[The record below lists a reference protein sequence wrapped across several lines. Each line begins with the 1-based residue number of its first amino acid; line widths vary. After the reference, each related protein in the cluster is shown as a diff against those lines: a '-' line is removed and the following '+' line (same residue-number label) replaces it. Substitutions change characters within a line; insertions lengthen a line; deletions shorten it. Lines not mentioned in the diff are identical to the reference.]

1 MTVTVSSGSSSVSP
15 QLYDTLPLSSLRQ
28 AEQQDR
34 FPDRTELDRLINFFQ
49 GGQQRVDVAR
59 RLAASAGAIIAQ
71 AANRIFSGGTP
82 LAYLEEPPSRT
93 AAVPGVGAAFPEG
106 RSEQKAFDRSVET
119 FAQPTGSNRGVF
131 TRLLENFRQA
141 GDVAVVTPAGFA
153 PIDVSRYGKERM
165 TKSLRDLGWFL
176 RYVGYAVV
184 AGDPSILVVN
194 ARGLREVL
202 EKGCSIPATL
212 LALQEMRAAA
222 ASVFQDEPES
232 RQLVVDCFNVLL
244 KELSE
249 GGPSPRLRPGSGVA
263 QGLQLPATYA
273 EAAAS
278 PGRYVMR
285 PGLSGREKAEVV
297 RAAYRQVLE
306 RDVAKA
312 YSLRLAAPETDVRNG
327 RISMREFVRTIGHS
341 SLYRRDFYSS
351 QSNSRV
357 VELAFRHFLGRGV
370 STLEEFR
377 QAFAVVSSGGQGAL
391 VDFLVD
397 SAEYGR
403 VYGEETVPY
412 LRDLGEEAQES
423 ANWGPNRKL
432 FNYAARFQGAPQYV
446 TSFSGQRRPL
456 PDQHAY
462 GGANDPLAN
471 QYGAIF
477 PSSTNA
483 PKTLAA
489 GFGYDSRRL
498 FVGSAPGLSAQV
510 GSAGFRKPRPT
521 TSGPKVVRLQQVATG
536 GASIPRRG
544 GQPSVRYTESSTQ
557 AVVAAV
563 YRQILGTLG
572 YEGERLS
579 SEEAKLENGDITL
592 RDFVRVVAC
601 SNRFRKRYWDG
612 LYVVKAIEVIHRHL
626 LGRPTYGRW
635 EIDAYFDVASREGFY
650 GIVNAMLDSQEYSQV
665 FGDDTVPYERYI
677 TPADRV
683 TRQVPGLRPDYKIPY
698 VGDTSNPLRG
708 ERRPERRPARGFQYS
723 GALPRRGVD
732 RVRPFLAARITV
744 MPSVAAPRLMR
755 GLPLPRKEAVCLT
768 NRGDRSQLQQVIRA
782 AYCQVL
788 GNIQPMES
796 ERLTGAE
803 SKLANGTITVRQ
815 FVREIAL
822 SDLYRRRYFEVC
834 NPQQFVAFNF
844 RHLLGRPPTN
854 QQELAVHVRLAAEQG
869 LVAEVDSY
877 LDSDEYLQRF
887 GEDVVP
893 YSIED
898 TLPRTYNTPSFTTV
912 FAAVPAGAQP
922 TTSVV
927 SDVEPPPWTA
937 KVSGRG
943 AMPDFLKGV
952 PMRNLPA
959 NLLFTPATGV
969 FPVPGQPRRTPQ
981 PVKLRLSPNP
991 SEEELTIV
999 INAAYRQ
1006 LLGRIPLA
1014 EERLTSAESQL
1025 RSGRITV
1032 AGFIAQVSASS
1043 LFQNRLSSLSALKA
1057 ADAAYMAL
1065 QGRSPSQAEASAFAD
1080 QQARVGKTAAVTALL
1095 DTPEY
1100 KERFGDNTV
1109 PVVDGTQTF
1118 PGRSQAVITRTA
1130 RLDGGPAGITP
1141 RPWTR

>member
-59 RLAASAGAIIAQ
+59 RLAANAGAIIAQ

-93 AAVPGVGAAFPEG
+93 ASVPGVGAAFPEG

-119 FAQPTGSNRGVF
+119 FVQPAGAGRGF
-131 TRLLENFRQA
+131 FSRLLDNFRQA

-153 PIDVSRYGKERM
+153 PIDISRYGKERM

-222 ASVFQDEPES
+222 AAVFQDEPES

-249 GGPSPRLRPGSGVA
+249 SGPSPRLRPGSGVA

-278 PGRYVMR
+278 PGRHVMR

-306 RDVAKA
+306 RDVTKA

-327 RISMREFVRTIGHS
+327 RISMREFVRTIGCS
-341 SLYRRDFYSS
+341 SLYRRDFYSN

-377 QAFAVVSSGGQGAL
+377 QAFAVVSSGGQEAL

-483 PKTLAA
+483 PRTLAA

-498 FVGSAPGLSAQV
+498 FVGSAPGLSAQM
-510 GSAGFRKPRPT
+510 GSAASRKPRPT
-521 TSGPKVVRLQQVATG
+521 VSGPRVVRLQQVATG
-536 GASIPRRG
+536 GASVPRRG
-544 GQPSVRYTESSTQ
+544 GQPSIRYTEASTQ

-579 SEEAKLENGDITL
+579 SEEIKLENGDITL
-592 RDFVRVVAC
+592 REFVRVVAC

-650 GIVNAMLDSQEYSQV
+650 GIVNAMVDSQEYSQV

-677 TPADRV
+677 TPTDRV
-683 TRQVPGLRPDYKIPY
+683 TRQVPGLRPDYGIPY

-732 RVRPFLAARITV
+732 RVRPFLARITV
-744 MPSVAAPRLMR
+744 TPPVSSPRFLR
-755 GLPLPRKEAVCLT
+755 GLPLPRKEVVSLT
-768 NRGDRSQLQQVIRA
+768 SRGDISQLQQVIRA
-782 AYCQVL
+782 AYRQVL

-803 SKLANGTITVRQ
+803 SRLAHGTITVRQ
-815 FVREIAL
+815 FAREIAL
-822 SDLYRRRYFEVC
+822 SDLYRSRYFEIC
-834 NPQQFVAFNF
+834 SPQQFVAFNF
-844 RHLLGRPPTN
+844 RHLLGRPPAN
-854 QQELAVHVRLAAEQG
+854 QEELAIHIRLVTEQG

-887 GEDVVP
+887 GEDAVP

-898 TLPRTYNTPSFTTV
+898 TLPRTYNTPSFTTMS
-912 FAAVPAGAQP
+912 AAGMPADAQP
-922 TTSVV
+922 TTSPV
-927 SDVEPPPWTA
+927 SGVEPPPWTA
-937 KVSGRG
+937 KVSSQD
-943 AMPDFLKGV
+943 AMPAFLKGV

-959 NLLFTPATGV
+959 NLLFTPTTGLFSAT
-969 FPVPGQPRRTPQ
+969 GQPRRTPQ
-981 PVKLRLSPNP
+981 PVKFRLSSNP
-991 SEEELTIV
+991 SEEDLTVV

-1006 LLGRIPLA
+1006 LLGRVPLA

-1025 RSGRITV
+1025 RFGRITV

-1043 LFQNRLSSLSALKA
+1043 LFQKRLSSFAGLKV

-1080 QQARVGKTAAVTALL
+1080 QQARLGKAAAVAALL

-1100 KERFGDNTV
+1100 KERFGENTV
-1109 PVVDGTQTF
+1109 PVVEGTRTF

-1141 RPWTR
+1141 RP

>member
-93 AAVPGVGAAFPEG
+93 ASVPGVGADFPEG

-119 FAQPTGSNRGVF
+119 FAQPGSSNRGLF
-131 TRLLENFRQA
+131 TRLLQSFRQA

-222 ASVFQDEPES
+222 AAVFQEEPEN

-249 GGPSPRLRPGSGVA
+249 SGPSPRLRPGSGVA

-312 YSLRLAAPETDVRNG
+312 YSLQLAAPETDVRNG
-327 RISMREFVRTIGHS
+327 RISMREFVRAIGHS
-341 SLYRRDFYSS
+341 PLYRRDFYSN

-377 QAFAVVSSGGQGAL
+377 QAFAVVSNGGQGAL

-432 FNYAARFQGAPQYV
+432 FNYAARFQGAPQYI

-477 PSSTNA
+477 PSNTNA
-483 PKTLAA
+483 PRTLAA

-498 FVGSAPGLSAQV
+498 FVGSAPGLSAQM
-510 GSAGFRKPRPT
+510 GSAASRKPRPT
-521 TSGPKVVRLQQVATG
+521 VAGPKVVRLQQVATG

-579 SEEAKLENGDITL
+579 SEEIKLENGDITL
-592 RDFVRVVAC
+592 REFVRVLAC

-635 EIDAYFDVASREGFY
+635 EIDAYFDVAARKGFY
-650 GIVNAMLDSQEYSQV
+650 GVVNAMVDSREYNQL

-683 TRQVPGLRPDYKIPY
+683 TRRVPGIRPDYDIPY

-708 ERRPERRPARGFQYS
+708 PQRPERRPARGFQYS

-744 MPSVAAPRLMR
+744 LPSVASPRFVR
-755 GLPLPRKEAVCLT
+755 GLPLPRKEVVSLT
-768 NRGDRSQLQQVIRA
+768 SRGDKSQLRQVIRA

-796 ERLTGAE
+796 ERLVSAE
-803 SKLANGTITVRQ
+803 SKLARGTLTVRQ

-822 SDLYRRRYFEVC
+822 SNLYRRRYFEVC
-834 NPQQFVAFNF
+834 SPQQFVAFNF
-844 RHLLGRPPTN
+844 RHLLGRPPAN
-854 QQELAVHVRLAAEQG
+854 QEEFAFHVRLVAEKG

-887 GEDVVP
+887 GEDAVP
-893 YSIED
+893 CSIED
-898 TLPRTYNTPSFTTV
+898 TLPRTYNTPSFTTA
-912 FAAVPAGAQP
+912 FAGIPAGAQSTVSP
-922 TTSVV
+922 V

-937 KVSGRG
+937 KVSSR
-943 AMPDFLKGV
+943 AALPDFLKGV

-959 NLLFTPATGV
+959 NLLFTPATGL
-969 FPVPGQPRRTPQ
+969 FPEAGQQRRTTQ
-981 PVKLRLSPNP
+981 PPAKLRLSPKPN
-991 SEEELTIV
+991 EQELTVV

-1006 LLGRIPLA
+1006 LLGRVPLA
-1014 EERLTSAESQL
+1014 QERLTSAESQL

-1032 AGFIAQVSASS
+1032 AGFVAQVSASS
-1043 LFQNRLSSLSALKA
+1043 LFRDRFSSLSALKA

-1065 QGRSPSQAEASAFAD
+1065 QGRSPSPAEARAFAD
-1080 QQARVGKTAAVTALL
+1080 QQARLGKTAAVAALL

-1100 KERFGDNTV
+1100 KQRFGDDTV
-1109 PVVDGTQTF
+1109 PVVEGTRTF

-1141 RPWTR
+1141 RP

>member
-59 RLAASAGAIIAQ
+59 RLAANAGAIIAQ

-119 FAQPTGSNRGVF
+119 FVQPAGAGRGF
-131 TRLLENFRQA
+131 FSRLLDNFRQA

-153 PIDVSRYGKERM
+153 PIDISRYGKERM

-222 ASVFQDEPES
+222 AAVFQDEPEG

-249 GGPSPRLRPGSGVA
+249 SGPSPRLRPGSGVA

-278 PGRYVMR
+278 PGRHVMR

-306 RDVAKA
+306 RDVTKA

-327 RISMREFVRTIGHS
+327 RISMREFVRTIGCS
-341 SLYRRDFYSS
+341 SLYRRDFYSN

-377 QAFAVVSSGGQGAL
+377 QAFAVVSSGGQEAL

-483 PKTLAA
+483 PRTLAA

-498 FVGSAPGLSAQV
+498 FVGSAPGLSAQM
-510 GSAGFRKPRPT
+510 GSAASRKPRPT
-521 TSGPKVVRLQQVATG
+521 VSGPRVVRLQQVAAG
-536 GASIPRRG
+536 GASVPRRG
-544 GQPSVRYTESSTQ
+544 GQPSIRYTEASTQ

-579 SEEAKLENGDITL
+579 SEEIKLENGDITL
-592 RDFVRVVAC
+592 REFVRVVAC

-650 GIVNAMLDSQEYSQV
+650 GIVNAMVDSQEYSQV

-677 TPADRV
+677 TPTDRV
-683 TRQVPGLRPDYKIPY
+683 TRQVPGLRPDYGIPY

-732 RVRPFLAARITV
+732 RVRPFLARITV
-744 MPSVAAPRLMR
+744 TPPVSSPRFLR
-755 GLPLPRKEAVCLT
+755 GLPLPRKEVVSLT
-768 NRGDRSQLQQVIRA
+768 SRGDISQLQQVIRA
-782 AYCQVL
+782 AYRQVL

-803 SKLANGTITVRQ
+803 SRLAHGTITVRQ
-815 FVREIAL
+815 FAREIAL
-822 SDLYRRRYFEVC
+822 SDLYRSRYFEIC
-834 NPQQFVAFNF
+834 SPQQFVAFNF
-844 RHLLGRPPTN
+844 RHLLGRPPAN
-854 QQELAVHVRLAAEQG
+854 QEELAIHIRLVTEQG

-887 GEDVVP
+887 GEDAVP

-898 TLPRTYNTPSFTTV
+898 TLPRTYNTPSFTTMS
-912 FAAVPAGAQP
+912 AAGMPADAQP
-922 TTSVV
+922 TTSPV
-927 SDVEPPPWTA
+927 SGVEPPPWTA
-937 KVSGRG
+937 KVSSQD
-943 AMPDFLKGV
+943 AMPAFLKGV

-959 NLLFTPATGV
+959 NLLFTPTTGLFSAT
-969 FPVPGQPRRTPQ
+969 GQPRRTPQ
-981 PVKLRLSPNP
+981 PVKFRLSSNP
-991 SEEELTIV
+991 SEEDLTVV

-1006 LLGRIPLA
+1006 LLGRVPLA

-1043 LFQNRLSSLSALKA
+1043 LFQKRLSSFAGLKV

-1080 QQARVGKTAAVTALL
+1080 QQARLGKAAAVAALL

-1100 KERFGDNTV
+1100 KERFGENTV
-1109 PVVDGTQTF
+1109 PVVEGTRTF

-1141 RPWTR
+1141 RP

>member
-1 MTVTVSSGSSSVSP
+1 
-15 QLYDTLPLSSLRQ
+15 
-28 AEQQDR
+28 
-34 FPDRTELDRLINFFQ
+34 
-49 GGQQRVDVAR
+49 
-59 RLAASAGAIIAQ
+59 
-71 AANRIFSGGTP
+71 
-82 LAYLEEPPSRT
+82 
-93 AAVPGVGAAFPEG
+93 
-106 RSEQKAFDRSVET
+106 
-119 FAQPTGSNRGVF
+119 
-131 TRLLENFRQA
+131 
-141 GDVAVVTPAGFA
+141 
-153 PIDVSRYGKERM
+153 
-165 TKSLRDLGWFL
+165 
-176 RYVGYAVV
+176 
-184 AGDPSILVVN
+184 
-194 ARGLREVL
+194 
-202 EKGCSIPATL
+202 
-212 LALQEMRAAA
+212 
-222 ASVFQDEPES
+222 FQDEPEG
-232 RQLVVDCFNVLL
+232 RRLVVDCFNVLL
-244 KELSE
+244 TELSE
-249 GGPSPRLRPGSGVA
+249 SGPSPRLRPGSVVA

-306 RDVAKA
+306 RDVVKA

-327 RISMREFVRTIGHS
+327 RISMREFVRSIGRS
-341 SLYRRDFYSS
+341 SLYRRDFYSN

-397 SAEYGR
+397 SDEYGR
-403 VYGEETVPY
+403 IYGEETVPY

-432 FNYAARFQGAPQYV
+432 FNYAARFQGSPQYV

-483 PKTLAA
+483 PRTLAA

-498 FVGSAPGLSAQV
+498 FVGSAPGLSAQM
-510 GSAGFRKPRPT
+510 GSADSRKPRPT

-544 GQPSVRYTESSTQ
+544 GQPSIRCTEASTQ

-563 YRQILGTLG
+563 YRQVLGTLG

-579 SEEAKLENGDITL
+579 SEEIKLENGDITL
-592 RDFVRVVAC
+592 REFVRVVAR

-612 LYVVKAIEVIHRHL
+612 LYVVKAIEVIHRRL

-650 GIVNAMLDSQEYSQV
+650 GIVNAMLDSQEYNQV

-677 TPADRV
+677 TPTDRV
-683 TRQVPGLRPDYKIPY
+683 TRQVPGLRTDYRIPY

-744 MPSVAAPRLMR
+744 MPPVASPRFMR
-755 GLPLPRKEAVCLT
+755 GLPLPRKEAVSLT
-768 NRGDRSQLQQVIRA
+768 SRGDSSQLQQVIRA
-782 AYCQVL
+782 AYRQVL

-796 ERLTGAE
+796 ERLTQAE
-803 SKLANGTITVRQ
+803 SQLANGTITVRQ

-822 SDLYRRRYFEVC
+822 SNLYRRRYFEVC

-844 RHLLGRPPTN
+844 RHLLGRPPAN
-854 QQELAVHVRLAAEQG
+854 QQELAVHARLVAEKG
-869 LVAEVDSY
+869 VAAEVDSY

-887 GEDVVP
+887 GEDAVP
-893 YSIED
+893 YSVED

-912 FAAVPAGAQP
+912 FAGIPAGAQP
-922 TTSVV
+922 DASTV

-937 KVSGRG
+937 KVSDRAGQ
-943 AMPDFLKGV
+943 PDFLKGV
-952 PMRNLPA
+952 PMRNLPT
-959 NLLFTPATGV
+959 NLLFTPATGL
-969 FPVPGQPRRTPQ
+969 FPALGQPRRTPQ
-981 PVKLRLSPNP
+981 PVKLRLSPKP
-991 SEEELTIV
+991 SQQELTAV

-1006 LLGRIPLA
+1006 LLGRVPLA

-1025 RSGRITV
+1025 RSGRITA

-1043 LFQNRLSSLSALKA
+1043 LFQSRLSSFSALKA

-1080 QQARVGKTAAVTALL
+1080 QQARLGKAAAIAALL

-1109 PVVDGTQTF
+1109 PVVEGTQTF

-1141 RPWTR
+1141 RP

>member
-1 MTVTVSSGSSSVSP
+1 M
-15 QLYDTLPLSSLRQ
+15 
-28 AEQQDR
+28 
-34 FPDRTELDRLINFFQ
+34 
-49 GGQQRVDVAR
+49 
-59 RLAASAGAIIAQ
+59 
-71 AANRIFSGGTP
+71 
-82 LAYLEEPPSRT
+82 
-93 AAVPGVGAAFPEG
+93 PGVGAAFPEG
-106 RSEQKAFDRSVET
+106 RSEQKAFDRSIET
-119 FAQPTGSNRGVF
+119 FAQPTGSTRGVF

-165 TKSLRDLGWFL
+165 AKSLRDLGWFL

-222 ASVFQDEPES
+222 AAVFRDDPES

-249 GGPSPRLRPGSGVA
+249 NGPSPRLRPGSGVA

-327 RISMREFVRTIGHS
+327 RISMREFVRSIGRS
-341 SLYRRDFYSS
+341 PLYRRDFYSN

-423 ANWGPNRKL
+423 ANWGPSRKL

-477 PSSTNA
+477 PSGTEA

-498 FVGSAPGLSAQV
+498 FVGSAPGLSAQM
-510 GSAGFRKPRPT
+510 GSADLRKPRPT
-521 TSGPKVVRLQQVATG
+521 ISGPKVVRLQQVATG

-579 SEEAKLENGDITL
+579 SDEVKLENGDITL
-592 RDFVRVVAC
+592 REFVRAVAC

-650 GIVNAMLDSQEYSQV
+650 GIVNAMLDSREYSQV
-665 FGDDTVPYERYI
+665 FGEDTVPYERYI

-683 TRQVPGLRPDYKIPY
+683 TRQIPCLRPDYKIPY

-708 ERRPERRPARGFQYS
+708 QRRPERRPRRGFQYN

-732 RVRPFLAARITV
+732 RVRPFLAAARITV
-744 MPSVAAPRLMR
+744 VAPVASPRFLR
-755 GLPLPRKEAVCLT
+755 GLPLPRKEAVSLT
-768 NRGDRSQLQQVIRA
+768 SRGDISQLQQVVRA
-782 AYCQVL
+782 AYRQVL

-803 SKLANGTITVRQ
+803 SRLANGAITVRQ

-822 SDLYRRRYFEVC
+822 SDLYRRRYFEIC

-844 RHLLGRPPTN
+844 RHLLGRPPAN
-854 QQELAVHVRLAAEQG
+854 QQELAVHVRLVTEQG

-877 LDSDEYLQRF
+877 LDGDEYLQRF
-887 GEDVVP
+887 GEDAVP

-898 TLPRTYNTPSFTTV
+898 TLPRTYTTPSFTTV
-912 FAAVPAGAQP
+912 SAGMAAGAMP
-922 TTSVV
+922 TTSTVA
-927 SDVEPPPWTA
+927 DLEPPSWTA
-937 KVSGRG
+937 KVSGRD
-943 AMPDFLKGV
+943 ATPAFLKGV

-959 NLLFTPATGV
+959 NLVFTPAAGV
-969 FPVPGQPRRTPQ
+969 FPAPGQTRRTPQ
-981 PVKLRLSPNP
+981 PVKLRLSPKP
-991 SEEELTIV
+991 GEEELTVV
-999 INAAYRQ
+999 INTAYRQ
-1006 LLGRIPLA
+1006 LLGRVPLA
-1014 EERLTSAESQL
+1014 EERLASAESQL

-1065 QGRSPSQAEASAFAD
+1065 QGRSPSQGEANAFAD
-1080 QQARVGKTAAVTALL
+1080 QQARVGRTAAVAALL

-1109 PVVDGTQTF
+1109 PVVDGTRTF

-1141 RPWTR
+1141 RP

>member
-59 RLAASAGAIIAQ
+59 RLAANAGVVIAQ

-82 LAYLEEPPSRT
+82 LAYLEDPPSRT
-93 AAVPGVGAAFPEG
+93 AAVPGVGSAFPES
-106 RSEQKAFDRSVET
+106 RSEQKAFDRSIET
-119 FAQPTGSNRGVF
+119 FAQSTGPNRGLF

-222 ASVFQDEPES
+222 AALFQDDPEG

-244 KELSE
+244 KELS
-249 GGPSPRLRPGSGVA
+249 GNGPSPRLRPGSGVA

-312 YSLRLAAPETDVRNG
+312 YSQRLAAPETDVRNG
-327 RISMREFVRTIGHS
+327 RISMREFVRSIGRS
-341 SLYRRDFYSS
+341 SLYRRDFYSN

-377 QAFAVVSSGGQGAL
+377 RAFAVVSSGGQETL

-403 VYGEETVPY
+403 IYGEETVPY

-432 FNYAARFQGAPQYV
+432 FNYAARFQGAPQYI

-462 GGANDPLAN
+462 GGANDPVAN

-477 PSSTNA
+477 PSSTEA

-498 FVGSAPGLSAQV
+498 LVGSAPGLSPQM
-510 GSAGFRKPRPT
+510 GSGDFRKARPT
-521 TSGPKVVRLQQVATG
+521 TAGPKVVRLQQVATG

-544 GQPSVRYTESSTQ
+544 GQPSVRCTESSTQ

-579 SEEAKLENGDITL
+579 SEEVKLENGDITL
-592 RDFVRVVAC
+592 RDFIRVVAC

-635 EIDAYFDVASREGFY
+635 EIDSYFDLASCKGFY
-650 GIVNAMLDSQEYSQV
+650 AVVNAMLDSQEYSQV

-677 TPADRV
+677 TPTDRV
-683 TRQVPGLRPDYKIPY
+683 MRQVPGLRPDYKIPY

-708 ERRPERRPARGFQYS
+708 QRRPERRPQRGFQYN
-723 GALPRRGVD
+723 GALPRRSVD
-732 RVRPFLAARITV
+732 RVRPFLAARTTV
-744 MPSVAAPRLMR
+744 VPPVAAPRFVR
-755 GLPLPRKEAVCLT
+755 GLPLARKEAVSLT
-768 NRGDRSQLQQVIRA
+768 SRSDKEQLRQVIRA
-782 AYCQVL
+782 AYQQVL

-796 ERLTGAE
+796 ERLISAE
-803 SKLANGTITVRQ
+803 SRLAEGAITVRQ
-815 FVREIAL
+815 FAREIAL
-822 SDLYRRRYFEVC
+822 GSLYRCRYFEVC
-834 NPQQFVAFNF
+834 SPQQFVAFNF
-844 RHLLGRPPTN
+844 RHLLGRPPAN
-854 QQELAVHVRLAAEQG
+854 QQELAFHIRLVTQKG
-869 LVAEVDSY
+869 VVAEVDSY

-887 GEDVVP
+887 GEDIVP
-893 YSIED
+893 YSVED
-898 TLPRTYNTPSFTTV
+898 TIPRTYNTPSFAAA
-912 FAAVPAGAQP
+912 FAADVPAGTQP
-922 TTSVV
+922 TTSPI
-927 SDVEPPPWTA
+927 SAVEPAPWTA
-937 KVSGRG
+937 KVSSRDTL
-943 AMPDFLKGV
+943 PDFLKGV
-952 PMRNLPA
+952 PMRTLPR
-959 NLLFTPATGV
+959 NLLFTPATGLSSQ
-969 FPVPGQPRRTPQ
+969 PGQSRQTP
-981 PVKLRLSPNP
+981 PPPKLRLSPNP
-991 SEEELTIV
+991 SEQEVTAV
-999 INAAYRQ
+999 FNAVYRQ
-1006 LLGRIPLA
+1006 LLGRVPLA
-1014 EERLTSAESQL
+1014 QERLTSAESQL

-1043 LFQNRLSSLSALKA
+1043 LFQDRLSSLSALKS

-1065 QGRSPSQAEASAFAD
+1065 QGRSPSPAEASAFAD
-1080 QQARVGKTAAVTALL
+1080 RQARLGKATAVAALL

-1109 PVVDGTQTF
+1109 PVVEGTQTF

-1130 RLDGGPAGITP
+1130 SLYGGPAGITP
-1141 RPWTR
+1141 QP